1 MNENS
6 LNIRD
11 RFQKIVE
18 LFNNHKNEINNIS
31 INNLEDD
38 ISRIKTILNNLRQD
52 DECMII
58 LIKDIKNNI
67 SFGESKKK
75 NYKKS
80 LFISG
85 SLGVVNTFGVLV
97 TSKFLYGV
105 NFIINV
111 LAGIMNTKDIFT
123 INSIINELNSFLDNA
138 INERKKIQIDIV
150 NLVKLLK
157 EIKNTPKLR

>member
-38 ISRIKTILNNLRQD
+38 VSGVKTLLNNLRQD
-52 DECMII
+52 DEFMVI

-75 NYKKS
+75 IIKKAF
-80 LFISG
+80 LF
-85 SLGVVNTFGVLV
+85 LVL
-97 TSKFLYGV
+97 
-105 NFIINV
+105 
-111 LAGIMNTKDIFT
+111 
-123 INSIINELNSFLDNA
+123 
-138 INERKKIQIDIV
+138 
-150 NLVKLLK
+150 
-157 EIKNTPKLR
+157 

>member
-18 LFNNHKNEINNIS
+18 LFNNYKNEINNIS

-38 ISRIKTILNNLRQD
+38 ISRIKTLLNNLRQD
-52 DECMII
+52 DEFMVI

-75 NYKKS
+75 IIKKAF
-80 LFISG
+80 LF
-85 SLGVVNTFGVLV
+85 LVL
-97 TSKFLYGV
+97 
-105 NFIINV
+105 
-111 LAGIMNTKDIFT
+111 
-123 INSIINELNSFLDNA
+123 
-138 INERKKIQIDIV
+138 
-150 NLVKLLK
+150 
-157 EIKNTPKLR
+157 